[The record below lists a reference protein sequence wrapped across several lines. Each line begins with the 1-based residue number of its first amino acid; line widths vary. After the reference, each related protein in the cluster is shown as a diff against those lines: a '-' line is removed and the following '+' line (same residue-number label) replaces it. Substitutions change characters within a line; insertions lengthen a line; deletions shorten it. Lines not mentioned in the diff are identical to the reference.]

1 MTPDEANTL
10 CVFAVNRGQMENRID
25 AHFYLPLFGEMTEKI
40 KKNVYC
46 KLDDIVKF
54 SSDVTDFSEF
64 ENGLF

>member
-40 KKNVYC
+40 KKNMQKV
-46 KLDDIVKF
+46 LQ
-54 SSDVTDFSEF
+54 
-64 ENGLF
+64 